1 MAITSDPLRDPGTF
15 DNLDNKVHLLPPSR
29 PVAPT
34 SSATEE
40 NTAGDIPG
48 PAATSST
55 VTRLAG
61 HKGKL
66 AIGMAATLGLMVYYG
81 WRERR
86 LAQTEPEEYARLQ
99 RIKAGLRSYPD
110 WPRSDEDSICD
121 DAFEMTPAAE
131 PKRAMD

>member
-1 MAITSDPLRDPGTF
+1 MALTSDPLRDPGTV
-15 DNLDNKVHLLPPSR
+15 DNLGGKIHLLPPSS
-29 PVAPT
+29 PAAPT
-34 SSATEE
+34 SSVTEE
-40 NTAGDIPG
+40 KNAGAIPA
-48 PAATSST
+48 PAAVSST

-110 WPRSDEDSICD
+110 WPRSDEESICD
-121 DAFEMTPAAE
+121 DASEVALAAE
-131 PKRAMD
+131 PKRATD